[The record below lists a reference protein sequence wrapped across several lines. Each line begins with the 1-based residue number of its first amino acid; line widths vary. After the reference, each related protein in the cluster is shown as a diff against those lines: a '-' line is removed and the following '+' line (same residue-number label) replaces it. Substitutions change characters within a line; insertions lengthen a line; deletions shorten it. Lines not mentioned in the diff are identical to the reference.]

1 MAQTLVNI
9 RMDEELKK
17 NMDEICK
24 ELGITMS
31 AAFNMFAKKMTREKR
46 IPFDVSISDIK
57 KENSE
62 VGQLSVNDEDVIYL
76 TQNGYNPK
84 GVMSLEKYFKMTEEK
99 ELNKSI
105 EKMFGNV
112 DIEKELEEAEEAI
125 DNSNTKYL
133 THEEIF
139 AKARRLID
147 AQK

>member
-46 IPFDVSISDIK
+46 IPFDVSISEIK
-57 KENSE
+57 NENSE
-62 VGQLSVNDEDVIYL
+62 LNQLSVNDEEVIYL

-84 GVMSLEKYFKMTEEK
+84 VVMSLEKYSKILEEK
-99 ELNKSI
+99 EFNKSM
-105 EKMFGNV
+105 EKIFGNV
-112 DIEKELEEAEEAI
+112 DIEKALEEAEEVI
-125 DNSNTKYL
+125 DNPNTKYL

>member
-31 AAFNMFAKKMTREKR
+31 AAVNMFAKKMTREKR

-84 GVMSLEKYFKMTEEK
+84 VVMSLEKYFKMTEEK
-99 ELNKSI
+99 ELNKAM
-105 EKMFGNV
+105 EKIFGNV
-112 DIEKELEEAEEAI
+112 DIDKALKEAEEEI
-125 DNSNTKYL
+125 DNPKTKYL

-147 AQK
+147 GKK

>member
-84 GVMSLEKYFKMTEEK
+84 VVMSLEKYFKMTEEK
-99 ELNKSI
+99 ELNKAM
-105 EKMFGNV
+105 EKIFGNV
-112 DIEKELEEAEEAI
+112 DIDKALKEAEEEI
-125 DNSNTKYL
+125 DNPKTKYL
-133 THEEIF
+133 THEEIL
-139 AKARRLID
+139 AKARSLID
-147 AQK
+147 GKK

>member
-84 GVMSLEKYFKMTEEK
+84 VVMSLEKYFKMTEEK
-99 ELNKSI
+99 ELNKAM
-105 EKMFGNV
+105 EKIFGNV
-112 DIEKELEEAEEAI
+112 DIDKALKEAEEEI
-125 DNSNTKYL
+125 DNPKTKYL

-147 AQK
+147 GKK

>member
-84 GVMSLEKYFKMTEEK
+84 VVMSLEKYFKMTEEK

-125 DNSNTKYL
+125 DNPTTKYL

-147 AQK
+147 AKK

>member
-84 GVMSLEKYFKMTEEK
+84 VVMSLEKYFKMTEEK

-125 DNSNTKYL
+125 DNPNTKYL

-147 AQK
+147 AKK